1 MAFAVAP
8 ISPPYLAFLREFCM
22 QSKNTIGYFRLLRQN
37 PAFRNLWYGQVVSE
51 LGDWLNSIAIYALIL
66 KLSDS
71 GMAMAGAMM
80 AKLLPIVLV
89 SPIAGVVVD
98 RVDRKIVMIVSDLL
112 RCIVVLAF
120 LLVEDQNILW
130 LVYALVIIEISLS
143 GFFEPARSAIIP
155 SLVAKKDLV
164 TANALSGATWSVM
177 LAFGAALG
185 GVIVHLFGIRIAFIL
200 DASTFL
206 ISAWFIAKI
215 PNLKKSAKKD
225 SAKQTGYQELVD
237 AMRYLRAEPM
247 VLVLSL
253 LKAGLAV
260 AGGIMTLIPL
270 MAGQVLSGSLSLGIG
285 ILYSARGLGAAL
297 GPLLVKR
304 LFGETAAVLR
314 WAIAG
319 AFFLKALSYLFIAT
333 SDNLWTLSL
342 GVGLATL
349 FGSIIWVFSSALIHL
364 CAPDHYLGRIFS
376 FELALLTLVMGFSN
390 WGVGYAVDGWSM
402 DIDQIALW
410 VAGFVA
416 IPGVL
421 WSGFLIFLQNRLKKG
436 ECVGSISPVDPS
448 GFNPSPITRDR
459 SIQSDI
465 K

>member
-1 MAFAVAP
+1 
-8 ISPPYLAFLREFCM
+8 M
-22 QSKNTIGYFRLLRQN
+22 QTRNTVGYFRLLQQN
-37 PAFRNLWYGQVVSE
+37 PSFRNLWYGQVVSE

-98 RVDRKIVMIVSDLL
+98 RVSRKTVMIVSDLL
-112 RCIVVLAF
+112 RCVVVLGF
-120 LLVEDQNILW
+120 LLVEDRNVLW
-130 LVYALVIIEISLS
+130 LVYALVIVEISLS

-155 SLVAKKDLV
+155 SLVPKEDLV
-164 TANALSGATWSVM
+164 TANALSGSTWSVM

-185 GVIVHLFGIRIAFIL
+185 GVIVYLFGIKVAFLLDAGTFIL
-200 DASTFL
+200 
-206 ISAWFIAKI
+206 SAWFLSKI
-215 PNLKKSAKKD
+215 PSPKKSTKKD
-225 SAKQTGYQELVD
+225 SSKQSGYQELLE
-237 AMRYLRAEPM
+237 AMRFLMAEPM

-270 MAGQVLSGSLSLGIG
+270 MASQMLSVSLSLGIG

-297 GPLLVKR
+297 GPILVR
-304 LFGETAAVLR
+304 RIFGETASVLQ

-319 AFFLKALSYLFIAT
+319 AFFLKAFSYIFIAY
-333 SDNLWTLSL
+333 SHNIWTLSL
-342 GVGLATL
+342 GVAFATL

-364 CAPDHYLGRIFS
+364 SAPDHYLGRVFS

-390 WGVGYAVDGWSM
+390 WGVGYAVDGWDM
-402 DIDQIALW
+402 NVNQIALW
-410 VAGFVA
+410 MAGLVI
-416 IPGVL
+416 IPGIL
-421 WSGFLIFLQNRLKKG
+421 WSGFLVFLQNRFRQG
-436 ECVGSISPVDPS
+436 EYVGSICPIDPS
-448 GFNPSPITRDR
+448 GFNPNPVTGDQSTK
-459 SIQSDI
+459 IQAEV

>member
-1 MAFAVAP
+1 
-8 ISPPYLAFLREFCM
+8 M
-22 QSKNTIGYFRLLRQN
+22 QTRNTVGYFRLLQQN
-37 PAFRNLWYGQVVSE
+37 PSFRNLWYGQVVSE

-98 RVDRKIVMIVSDLL
+98 RVSRKTVMIVSDLL
-112 RCIVVLAF
+112 RCVVVLGF
-120 LLVEDQNILW
+120 LLVEDRDALW
-130 LVYALVIIEISLS
+130 LVYALVIVEISLS

-155 SLVAKKDLV
+155 SLVTKKDLV
-164 TANALSGATWSVM
+164 TANALSGSTWSVM

-185 GVIVHLFGIRIAFIL
+185 GVIVYLFGIKVAFIL
-200 DASTFL
+200 DASTFIL
-206 ISAWFIAKI
+206 SAWFLSKI
-215 PNLKKSAKKD
+215 PSQKKSTKKD
-225 SAKQTGYQELVD
+225 SSKHTGYQELLD
-237 AMRYLRAEPM
+237 AMRFLMAEPM

-270 MAGQVLSGSLSLGIG
+270 MASQVLSVSLSLGIG

-297 GPLLVKR
+297 GPILVKR
-304 LFGETAAVLR
+304 IFGETASVLQ

-319 AFFLKALSYLFIAT
+319 AFFLKAFSYLFIAA
-333 SDNLWTLSL
+333 SHNLWTLSL
-342 GVGLATL
+342 GVALATL

-364 CAPDHYLGRIFS
+364 SAPDNYLGRIFS
-376 FELALLTLVMGFSN
+376 FELALLTLVMGCSN
-390 WGVGYAVDGWSM
+390 WGVGYAVDGWGM
-402 DIDQIALW
+402 NINQIALW
-410 VAGFVA
+410 MAGLVA
-416 IPGVL
+416 IPGIL
-421 WSGFLIFLQNRLKKG
+421 WSGFLIFLQNRLKQG

-448 GFNPSPITRDR
+448 GFNPSPIAGDHRTD
-459 SIQSDI
+459 IQSDV

>member
-1 MAFAVAP
+1 
-8 ISPPYLAFLREFCM
+8 M
-22 QSKNTIGYFRLLRQN
+22 QTRNTVGYFRLLNQN
-37 PAFRNLWYGQVVSE
+37 PSFRNLWYGQVVSE

-98 RVDRKIVMIVSDLL
+98 RVSRKTVMIVSDLL
-112 RCIVVLAF
+112 RCVVVLGF
-120 LLVEDQNILW
+120 LLVEDRDALW
-130 LVYALVIIEISLS
+130 LVYALVIVEISLS
-143 GFFEPARSAIIP
+143 GFFEPARNAIIP
-155 SLVAKKDLV
+155 SLVPKKDLV
-164 TANALSGATWSVM
+164 IANALSGSTWSVM

-185 GVIVHLFGIRIAFIL
+185 GVIVYLFGIKVAFIL
-200 DASTFL
+200 DASTFIL
-206 ISAWFIAKI
+206 SAWFLSKI
-215 PNLKKSAKKD
+215 PSQKKSTKKD
-225 SAKQTGYQELVD
+225 SSKHTGYQELLD
-237 AMRYLRAEPM
+237 AMRFLMAEPM

-270 MAGQVLSGSLSLGIG
+270 MASQVLSVSVSLGIG

-297 GPLLVKR
+297 GPILVKR
-304 LFGETAAVLR
+304 IFGETASVLQ

-319 AFFLKALSYLFIAT
+319 AFFLKAFSYLFIAAYH
-333 SDNLWTLSL
+333 NLWTLSL
-342 GVGLATL
+342 GVALATL

-364 CAPDHYLGRIFS
+364 SAPDNYLGRIFS
-376 FELALLTLVMGFSN
+376 FELALLTLVMGCSN
-390 WGVGYAVDGWSM
+390 WGVGYAVDGWGM
-402 DIDQIALW
+402 NINQIALW
-410 VAGFVA
+410 MAGLVA
-416 IPGVL
+416 IPGIL
-421 WSGFLIFLQNRLKKG
+421 WSGFLIFLQNRLKQG

-448 GFNPSPITRDR
+448 GFNPSPIAGDHRTD
-459 SIQSDI
+459 IQSDV

>member
-1 MAFAVAP
+1 
-8 ISPPYLAFLREFCM
+8 M
-22 QSKNTIGYFRLLRQN
+22 QTRNTVGYFRLLRQN
-37 PAFRNLWYGQVVSE
+37 PSFRNLWYGQVVSE

-98 RVDRKIVMIVSDLL
+98 RVSRKTVMIVSDLL
-112 RCIVVLAF
+112 RCVVVLGF
-120 LLVEDQNILW
+120 LLVEDRDVLW
-130 LVYALVIIEISLS
+130 LVYALVIVEISLS

-155 SLVAKKDLV
+155 SLVPKEYLV
-164 TANALSGATWSVM
+164 TANALSGSTWSVM

-185 GVIVHLFGIRIAFIL
+185 GVIVYLFGIKVAFIL
-200 DASTFL
+200 DAGTFIL
-206 ISAWFIAKI
+206 SAWFLSKI
-215 PNLKKSAKKD
+215 PSQKKSTKKD
-225 SAKQTGYQELVD
+225 LSKQTGYQELVD

-270 MAGQVLSGSLSLGIG
+270 MASQLLSGSLSLGIG

-297 GPLLVKR
+297 GPILVKR
-304 LFGETAAVLR
+304 IFGETASVLQ

-319 AFFLKALSYLFIAT
+319 AFFLKAFSYIFIAY
-333 SDNLWTLSL
+333 SHNIWTLSL
-342 GVGLATL
+342 GVAFATL

-364 CAPDHYLGRIFS
+364 SAPDHYLGRVFS
-376 FELALLTLVMGFSN
+376 FELALLTLVMGCSN
-390 WGVGYAVDGWSM
+390 WGVGYAMDGWDM
-402 DIDQIALW
+402 HINQIALW
-410 VAGFVA
+410 MAGGVA
-416 IPGVL
+416 IPGIL
-421 WSGFLIFLQNRLKKG
+421 WSGFLIFLQNRLKQG
-436 ECVGSISPVDPS
+436 ECKGSVSPVDPS
-448 GFNPSPITRDR
+448 GFNPSPRAGDR
-459 SIQSDI
+459 RTDIQSEA

>member
-1 MAFAVAP
+1 
-8 ISPPYLAFLREFCM
+8 M

-66 KLSDS
+66 KISDS

-98 RVDRKIVMIVSDLL
+98 RISRKTVMIISDLL
-112 RCIVVLAF
+112 RCGVVLGF
-120 LLVEDQNILW
+120 LLVEDQNALW
-130 LVYALVIIEISLS
+130 LVYALVVIEISLA

-155 SLVAKKDLV
+155 SLVPKKDLV
-164 TANALSGATWSVM
+164 TANALSGSTWSVM

-185 GVIVHLFGIRIAFIL
+185 GVVVHLFGIKTAFIV

-206 ISAWFIAKI
+206 LSAWFISKVPAQ
-215 PNLKKSAKKD
+215 KKSIEKD
-225 SAKQTGYQELVD
+225 SPKQTGYQEFIDSL
-237 AMRYLRAEPM
+237 RYLWSEPL

-270 MAGQVLSGSLSLGIG
+270 MASQVLSGSLSLGIG

-297 GPLLVKR
+297 GPVLVR
-304 LFGETAAVLR
+304 RIFGESASTLQ
-314 WAIAG
+314 WAIAS
-319 AFFLKALSYLFIAT
+319 AFFLKAASYFFIAH
-333 SDNLWTLSL
+333 SNNLWTLSL

-364 CAPDHYLGRIFS
+364 SAPDSYLGRVFS

-390 WGVGYAVDGWSM
+390 WGVGFAVDKLSL
-402 DIDQIALW
+402 DVNQIALW
-410 VAGFVA
+410 MAGLVA
-416 IPGVL
+416 IPGIL
-421 WSGFLIFLQNRLKKG
+421 WSGFLIFVQNKLKQG
-436 ECVGSISPVDPS
+436 ECVGTVCPVDPS
-448 GFNPSPITRDR
+448 GFNPTPIAGDR
-459 SIQSDI
+459 KVQVEV

>member
-1 MAFAVAP
+1 
-8 ISPPYLAFLREFCM
+8 M
-22 QSKNTIGYFRLLRQN
+22 QTRKTIGYFRLLQQN
-37 PAFRNLWYGQVVSE
+37 PSFRNLWYGQVVSE

-98 RVDRKIVMIVSDLL
+98 RVSRKNVMIISDLL
-112 RCIVVLAF
+112 RCVVVLGF
-120 LLVEDQNILW
+120 LLVEDQDALW
-130 LVYALVIIEISLS
+130 LVYALVIVEISLS

-155 SLVAKKDLV
+155 SLVPKSDLV
-164 TANALSGATWSVM
+164 TANALSGSTWSVM

-185 GVIVHLFGIRIAFIL
+185 GGVVYLFGIKIAFIL

-206 ISAWFIAKI
+206 LSAWFISKI
-215 PNLKKSAKKD
+215 APQEKSEKRD
-225 SAKQTGYQELVD
+225 SPKLTGELSE
-237 AMRYLRAEPM
+237 AIRYLIAEPM

-270 MAGQVLSGSLSLGIG
+270 MASQLLSVSPSLGIG

-297 GPLLVKR
+297 GPVLVR
-304 LFGETAAVLR
+304 RIFGESASVLQ
-314 WAIAG
+314 WAIAS
-319 AFFLKALSYLFIAT
+319 AFFLKALSYIFIAY
-333 SDNLWTLSL
+333 SHNLWTLSL

-364 CAPDHYLGRIFS
+364 SAPDHYLGRVFS

-390 WGVGYAVDGWSM
+390 FGVGYAVDGWDM
-402 DIDQIALW
+402 NIKQIALW
-410 VAGFVA
+410 MGGLVL
-416 IPGVL
+416 IPGLL
-421 WSGFLIFLQNRLKKG
+421 WSGFLVFLRNRLEQG
-436 ECVGSISPVDPS
+436 ACVGSVCPVDPS
-448 GFNPSPITRDR
+448 GFNPNPIAGD
-459 SIQSDI
+459 QPA
-465 K
+465 KNQAEVK

>member
-1 MAFAVAP
+1 
-8 ISPPYLAFLREFCM
+8 M
-22 QSKNTIGYFRLLRQN
+22 QTRKTIGYFRLLQQN
-37 PAFRNLWYGQVVSE
+37 PSFRNLWYGQVVSE

-98 RVDRKIVMIVSDLL
+98 RVSRKNVMIVSDLL
-112 RCIVVLAF
+112 RCVVVLGF
-120 LLVEDQNILW
+120 LLVEDHDALW
-130 LVYALVIIEISLS
+130 LVYALVIVEISLS

-155 SLVAKKDLV
+155 SLVPKNDLV
-164 TANALSGATWSVM
+164 TANALSGSTWSVM

-185 GVIVHLFGIRIAFIL
+185 GGVVYLFGIKIAFIL

-206 ISAWFIAKI
+206 LSAWFISRI
-215 PNLKKSAKKD
+215 VPQEKSNKED
-225 SAKQTGYQELVD
+225 SPKQSGELSD
-237 AMRYLRAEPM
+237 AIRYLIAEPM

-270 MAGQVLSGSLSLGIG
+270 MASQLLSVSPSLGIG

-297 GPLLVKR
+297 GPVLVR
-304 LFGETAAVLR
+304 RIFGETASVLH
-314 WAIAG
+314 WAIAS
-319 AFFLKALSYLFIAT
+319 AFFLKALSYIFIAY
-333 SDNLWTLSL
+333 SHNLWTLSL
-342 GVGLATL
+342 GVALATL

-364 CAPDHYLGRIFS
+364 SAPDHYLGRVFS

-390 WGVGYAVDGWSM
+390 FGVGYAVDGWEM
-402 DIDQIALW
+402 NVKQIALW
-410 VAGFVA
+410 MAGLVL
-416 IPGVL
+416 IPGLL
-421 WSGFLIFLQNRLKKG
+421 WSGFLVFLRNRLAKG
-436 ECVGSISPVDPS
+436 ECVGSVCPVDPS
-448 GFNPSPITRDR
+448 GFNPIPITGDR
-459 SIQSDI
+459 STKSQVEV

>member
-1 MAFAVAP
+1 
-8 ISPPYLAFLREFCM
+8 M
-22 QSKNTIGYFRLLRQN
+22 QTRNTVGYFRLLNQN
-37 PAFRNLWYGQVVSE
+37 PSFRNLWYGQVVSE

-98 RVDRKIVMIVSDLL
+98 RVSRKTVMIVSDLL
-112 RCIVVLAF
+112 RCVVVLGF
-120 LLVEDQNILW
+120 LLVEDRDALW
-130 LVYALVIIEISLS
+130 LVYALVIVEISLS
-143 GFFEPARSAIIP
+143 GFFEPARNAIIP
-155 SLVAKKDLV
+155 SLVPKKDLV
-164 TANALSGATWSVM
+164 IANALSGSTWSVM

-185 GVIVHLFGIRIAFIL
+185 GVIVYLFGIKVAFIL
-200 DASTFL
+200 DASTFIL
-206 ISAWFIAKI
+206 SAWFLSKI
-215 PNLKKSAKKD
+215 PSQKKSTKKD
-225 SAKQTGYQELVD
+225 SSKHTGYQELLD
-237 AMRYLRAEPM
+237 AMRFLMAEPM

-270 MAGQVLSGSLSLGIG
+270 MASQVLSVSVSLGIG

-297 GPLLVKR
+297 GPILVKR
-304 LFGETAAVLR
+304 IFGETASVLQ

-319 AFFLKALSYLFIAT
+319 AFFLKAFSYLFIAA
-333 SDNLWTLSL
+333 SHNLWTLSL
-342 GVGLATL
+342 GVALATL

-364 CAPDHYLGRIFS
+364 SAPDNYLGRIFS
-376 FELALLTLVMGFSN
+376 FELALLTLVMGCSN
-390 WGVGYAVDGWSM
+390 WGVGYAVDGWGM
-402 DIDQIALW
+402 NINQIALW
-410 VAGFVA
+410 MAGLVA
-416 IPGVL
+416 IPGIL
-421 WSGFLIFLQNRLKKG
+421 WSGFLIFLQNRLKQG

-448 GFNPSPITRDR
+448 GFNPSPIAGDHRTD
-459 SIQSDI
+459 IQSDV

>member
-1 MAFAVAP
+1 
-8 ISPPYLAFLREFCM
+8 M
-22 QSKNTIGYFRLLRQN
+22 QTRNTVGYFRLLNQN
-37 PAFRNLWYGQVVSE
+37 PSFRNLWYGQVVSE

-98 RVDRKIVMIVSDLL
+98 RVSRKTVMIVSDLL
-112 RCIVVLAF
+112 RCVVVLGF
-120 LLVEDQNILW
+120 LLVEDRDTLW
-130 LVYALVIIEISLS
+130 LVYALVIVEISLS
-143 GFFEPARSAIIP
+143 GFFEPARNAIIP
-155 SLVAKKDLV
+155 SLVPKKDLV
-164 TANALSGATWSVM
+164 IANALSGSTWSVM

-185 GVIVHLFGIRIAFIL
+185 GVIVYLFGIKVAFIL
-200 DASTFL
+200 DASTFIL
-206 ISAWFIAKI
+206 SAWFLSKI
-215 PNLKKSAKKD
+215 PSQKKSTKKD
-225 SAKQTGYQELVD
+225 SSKHTGYQELLD
-237 AMRYLRAEPM
+237 AMRFLMAEPM

-270 MAGQVLSGSLSLGIG
+270 MASQVLSVSVSLGIG

-297 GPLLVKR
+297 GPILVR
-304 LFGETAAVLR
+304 RIFGETASVLQ

-319 AFFLKALSYLFIAT
+319 AFFLKAFSYLFIAA
-333 SDNLWTLSL
+333 SHNLWTLSL
-342 GVGLATL
+342 GVALATL

-364 CAPDHYLGRIFS
+364 SAPDNYLGRIFS
-376 FELALLTLVMGFSN
+376 FELALLTLVMGCSN
-390 WGVGYAVDGWSM
+390 WGVGYAVDGWGM
-402 DIDQIALW
+402 NINQIALW
-410 VAGFVA
+410 MAGLVA
-416 IPGVL
+416 IPGIL
-421 WSGFLIFLQNRLKKG
+421 WSGFLIFLQNRLKQG

-448 GFNPSPITRDR
+448 GFNPSPIAGDHRTD
-459 SIQSDI
+459 IQSDV

>member
-1 MAFAVAP
+1 
-8 ISPPYLAFLREFCM
+8 M
-22 QSKNTIGYFRLLRQN
+22 QTRNTVGYFRLLRQN
-37 PAFRNLWYGQVVSE
+37 PSFRNLWYGQVVSE

-98 RVDRKIVMIVSDLL
+98 RVSRKTVMIVSDLL
-112 RCIVVLAF
+112 RCVVVLAF
-120 LLVEDQNILW
+120 LLVEDRDALW
-130 LVYALVIIEISLS
+130 LVYALVIVEISLS

-155 SLVAKKDLV
+155 SLVTKKDLV
-164 TANALSGATWSVM
+164 TANALSGSTWSVM

-185 GVIVHLFGIRIAFIL
+185 GVIVYLFGIKVAFIL
-200 DASTFL
+200 DASTFIL
-206 ISAWFIAKI
+206 SAWFLSKI
-215 PNLKKSAKKD
+215 PSQKKSTKKD
-225 SAKQTGYQELVD
+225 SSKHTGYQELLD
-237 AMRYLRAEPM
+237 AMRFLMAEPM

-270 MAGQVLSGSLSLGIG
+270 MASQVLSVSLSLGIG

-297 GPLLVKR
+297 GPILVKR
-304 LFGETAAVLR
+304 IFGETASVLQ

-319 AFFLKALSYLFIAT
+319 AFFLKAFSYLFIAA
-333 SDNLWTLSL
+333 SHNLWTLSL
-342 GVGLATL
+342 GVALATL
-349 FGSIIWVFSSALIHL
+349 FGSIIWVFSSALIHIS
-364 CAPDHYLGRIFS
+364 APDNYLGRIFS
-376 FELALLTLVMGFSN
+376 FELALLTLVMGCSN
-390 WGVGYAVDGWSM
+390 WGVGYAVDGWGM
-402 DIDQIALW
+402 NINQIALW
-410 VAGFVA
+410 MAGLVA
-416 IPGVL
+416 IPGIL
-421 WSGFLIFLQNRLKKG
+421 WSGFLFFLQNRLKQG

-448 GFNPSPITRDR
+448 GFNPSPIAGDHRTD
-459 SIQSDI
+459 IQSDV